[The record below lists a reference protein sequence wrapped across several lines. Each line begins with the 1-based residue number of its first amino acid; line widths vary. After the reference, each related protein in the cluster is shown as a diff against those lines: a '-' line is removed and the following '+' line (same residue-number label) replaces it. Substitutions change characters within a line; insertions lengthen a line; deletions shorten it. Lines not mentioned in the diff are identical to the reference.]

1 MNTSDLIPDNAK
13 KTLKSFWEKPEGK
26 IGIGITAIFLFG
38 AFLFGYAAVLPWFIE
53 LAHNTL
59 KLIGFLV
66 AIGLIAVPMCMP
78 DIRLKVIIGYKLL
91 LRKMAGFIIKVD
103 PIAILKETIRRGRAR
118 LEIFEENI
126 VKLKQVMGTIKN
138 KINSYSS
145 SAQESMLAAQAAQKK
160 NVKSQVFL
168 QTRQAGR
175 LKGAVTELSTV
186 YARLEALYRVLTKM
200 YENAGTILQD
210 TEQEVSLTEDKWKA
224 IRTSYS
230 AMSSAMKA
238 LRGDKDE
245 RALYEETM
253 EYVNEDLG
261 AKMGEI
267 DYMLDASE
275 TIMDS
280 IDVRNGMFE
289 EKGMQMLDDFE
300 KKADTWLLGSEQP
313 TAPALSKLGTNEA
326 GQVISTANPERP
338 NQFSNLF
345 GK

>member
-1 MNTSDLIPDNAK
+1 MNTSDLIPNDAK

-26 IGIGITAIFLFG
+26 VGIVISALLLFAGFLGFTQI
-38 AFLFGYAAVLPWFIE
+38 LPWLIE
-53 LAHNTL
+53 VAKNTL
-59 KLIGFLV
+59 T
-66 AIGLIAVPMCMP
+66 LIALLGAIALVLVPLTMP
-78 DIRLKVIIGYKLL
+78 DIRLKLSIGYKLL
-91 LRKMAGFIIKVD
+91 LRRMAGCIIKID
-103 PIAILKETIRRGRAR
+103 PIAILKETIKKGRGR

-126 VKLKQVMGTIKN
+126 QKLKGVMGTMRN
-138 KINSYSS
+138 KIKSYSS
-145 SAQESMLAAQAAQKK
+145 SAQESMLAAQAAQKQ
-160 NVKSQVFL
+160 NVKSQIFL

-186 YARLEALYRVLTKM
+186 YTRLEALYRVLTKM

-210 TEQEVSLTEDKWKA
+210 TEQEVALTEDKWKA
-224 IRTSYS
+224 IRASYS

-253 EYVNEDLG
+253 EYVNNDLG
-261 AKMGEI
+261 EKMGEI

-280 IDVRNGMFE
+280 IDVRNGMFQ
-289 EKGMQMLDDFE
+289 EKGMQMLEDFE
-300 KKADTWLLGSEQP
+300 KKADTWLLGTEPESS
-313 TAPALSKLGTNEA
+313 ALSKLGTNDV
-326 GQVISTANPERP
+326 GQVVNKADAARP
-338 NQFSNLF
+338 NQFSDLF